1 MFNFNNIASIN
12 QEISLPILNKYN
24 KKIYFKREDLI
35 HPIISGNKFRKLKY
49 NIKEALK
56 INKTHLISFGGAY
69 SNHLLALSYIG
80 KLYGISTLG
89 IIRGEELLKKKLNST
104 LQKCN
109 DFGMKFVY
117 VSREEYRKR
126 NHIKYID
133 SLQKLYKD
141 SFIIPEGGTNHL
153 GVKGCEE
160 ILTKKDEDFD
170 VICCP
175 VGSGGTISGLINSKN
190 KNQKVLGFSALKASG
205 INNVISNFVNN
216 NNWELYDDVFFGGY
230 SKVDNRLVSFINET
244 YSSTG
249 VLLDPIYNSKMLFR
263 IINLILIDKWIYG
276 DKILII
282 NTGGLQSVYEM
293 NLKLKKKGCITIN
306 H

>member
-80 KLYGISTLG
+80 KLYGLSTLG

-109 DFGMKFVY
+109 DFGMKFIY

-126 NHIKYID
+126 NHKKYID

>member
-1 MFNFNNIASIN
+1 MFNFNNTASIN

-80 KLYGISTLG
+80 KLYGLSTLG

-109 DFGMKFVY
+109 DFGMKFIY

>member
-80 KLYGISTLG
+80 KLYGLSTLG

>member
-1 MFNFNNIASIN
+1 MFNFNKIVSVN
-12 QEISLPILNKYN
+12 QEISLPILKKYN

-56 INKTHLISFGGAY
+56 INKTHIISFGGAY
-69 SNHLLALSYIG
+69 SNHLLALSYVG
-80 KLYGISTLG
+80 KLYGLSTVG
-89 IIRGEELLKKKLNST
+89 IIRGDELLKKKLNST

-109 DFGMKFVY
+109 DFGMKFIY
-117 VSREEYRKR
+117 VSREDYRKR
-126 NHIKYID
+126 NQKKYID
-133 SLQKLYKD
+133 SLQKLYKN
-141 SFIIPEGGTNHL
+141 SFIIPEGGTNYL

-160 ILTKKDEDFD
+160 ILTKKDEFFD

-175 VGSGGTISGLINSKN
+175 VGSGGTVSGLINSKN
-190 KNQKVLGFSALKASG
+190 INQKILGFSALKASG

-230 SKVDNRLVSFINET
+230 SKVDNKLVSFINET
-244 YSSTG
+244 YVNTG
-249 VLLDPIYNSKMLFR
+249 ILLDPIYNSKMLFR
-263 IINLILIDKWIYG
+263 IINLILNNKWPFG

>member
-1 MFNFNNIASIN
+1 MFNFNKIVSVN
-12 QEISLPILNKYN
+12 QEISLPILKKYN

-49 NIKEALK
+49 NIKEAQK
-56 INKTHLISFGGAY
+56 INKTHIISFGGAY
-69 SNHLLALSYIG
+69 SNHLLALSYVG
-80 KLYGISTLG
+80 KLYGLSTVG
-89 IIRGEELLKKKLNST
+89 IIRGDELLKKKLNST

-109 DFGMKFVY
+109 DFGMKFIY
-117 VSREEYRKR
+117 VSREDYRKR
-126 NHIKYID
+126 NQKKYID
-133 SLQKLYKD
+133 SLQKLYKN
-141 SFIIPEGGTNHL
+141 SFIIPEGGTNYL

-160 ILTKKDEDFD
+160 ILTKKDEFFD

-175 VGSGGTISGLINSKN
+175 VGSGGTVSGLINSKN
-190 KNQKVLGFSALKASG
+190 INQKILGFSALKASG

-230 SKVDNRLVSFINET
+230 SKVDNKLVSFINET
-244 YSSTG
+244 YVNTG
-249 VLLDPIYNSKMLFR
+249 ILLDPIYNSKMLFR
-263 IINLILIDKWIYG
+263 IINLILNNKWPFG

>member
-12 QEISLPILNKYN
+12 QEISLPILKKYN

-80 KLYGISTLG
+80 KLYGLSSLG

>member
-80 KLYGISTLG
+80 KLYGLSTLG

-230 SKVDNRLVSFINET
+230 SQVDNRLVSFINET

>member
-1 MFNFNNIASIN
+1 MFNFNKIVSVN
-12 QEISLPILNKYN
+12 QEISLPILKKYN

-56 INKTHLISFGGAY
+56 INKTHIISFGGAY
-69 SNHLLALSYIG
+69 SNHLLALSYVG
-80 KLYGISTLG
+80 KLYGLSTVG
-89 IIRGEELLKKKLNST
+89 IIRGDELLKKKLNST

-109 DFGMKFVY
+109 DFGMKFIY
-117 VSREEYRKR
+117 VSREDYRKR
-126 NHIKYID
+126 NQKKYID
-133 SLQKLYKD
+133 SLQKLYKN
-141 SFIIPEGGTNHL
+141 SFIIPEGGTNYL

-160 ILTKKDEDFD
+160 ILTKKDEFFD

-175 VGSGGTISGLINSKN
+175 VGSGGTVSGLINSKN
-190 KNQKVLGFSALKASG
+190 INQKILGFSALKASG

-230 SKVDNRLVSFINET
+230 SKVDNKLVSFINET
-244 YSSTG
+244 YANTG
-249 VLLDPIYNSKMLFR
+249 ILLDPIYNSKMLFR
-263 IINLILIDKWIYG
+263 IINLILNNKWPFG

>member
-80 KLYGISTLG
+80 KLYGLSTLG

-109 DFGMKFVY
+109 DFGMKFIY

>member
-80 KLYGISTLG
+80 KLYGLSTLG

-109 DFGMKFVY
+109 DFGMKFIY

-126 NHIKYID
+126 NNKKYID

>member
-109 DFGMKFVY
+109 DFGMKFIY

>member
-216 NNWELYDDVFFGGY
+216 NNWELYDDIFFGGY